1 MGTSA
6 VEYVCPACK
15 GELRGEGGK
24 LVCPAC
30 SLDFSNEGRI
40 PDFATAFQGQ
50 ERPTLMGRAYGAFF
64 NFIAPVY
71 ESWAWYQLT
80 LNLSGARESSIESI
94 ARFVAEVLDG
104 VEGAILDI
112 ACGPATYGRR
122 IVSPQRRVYG
132 VDLSPGMLR
141 QGAALVAREGR
152 AGVSLARSSAE
163 RLPFPASSFDAA
175 ICCGSFHLFPDPVG
189 TLREIGR
196 AMKNGAPFA
205 LQTFLTG
212 GKEGKGDARDK
223 IGYHAYEEDELRD
236 RLVSGGFE
244 EVRINRVG
252 TVLLA
257 RSRKAGH

>member
-1 MGTSA
+1 MGART

-15 GELRGEGGK
+15 GKLRGEGGK
-24 LVCPAC
+24 LVCPLC
-30 SLDFSNEGRI
+30 SLDFPDERGI
-40 PDFATAFQGQ
+40 PDFAKAFEGQ
-50 ERPTLMGRAYGAFF
+50 ERPTLMKRAYGAFF
-64 NFIAPVY
+64 DFIAPIY

-122 IVSPQRRVYG
+122 IVSPQRHVYG
-132 VDLSPGMLR
+132 IDLSPGMLK
-141 QGAALVAREGR
+141 QGAAFVAREGR
-152 AGVSLARSSAE
+152 VGVSLSRSRAE

-175 ICCGSFHLFPDPVG
+175 ICCGSFHLFPDPAG
-189 TLREIGR
+189 ALREIGR
-196 AMKNGAPFA
+196 AMKDGAPFV

-223 IGYHAYEEDELRD
+223 IGYHAYEENELGD
-236 RLVSGGFE
+236 RLAAGGFE
-244 EVRINRVG
+244 EVRIDRVG

-257 RSRKAGH
+257 RSRKARR